1 MANIF
6 YPKTIVQYAEYP
18 ELNISWTNNFNSDIL
33 DNPNYN
39 FAEPGQSSGSKNV
52 LSTIAPL
59 THVANPT
66 RGPKLDKTYYL
77 KCTDFR
83 IQELPNTIT
92 GITLTLSTQ
101 RNQKIVDE
109 TICLLYNDQ
118 IISDNKTNLSAGPYS
133 IDGHMNIQNVS
144 TYGGPTDMWG
154 STTITKTMLM
164 DPGFGVLLRFASN
177 PMYPH
182 KEGMLL
188 YQITLEI
195 SPDNYF
201 SLDTGDVE
209 FITED
214 ALDDQVFVNE

>member
-18 ELNISWTNNFNSDIL
+18 ELNISWTNNFNTDIV
-33 DNPNYN
+33 DNPSYN
-39 FAEPGQSSGSKNV
+39 FATPGQNSGSTNV
-52 LSTIAPL
+52 LSTVKPL

-77 KCTDFR
+77 KCTNFGVNS
-83 IQELPNTIT
+83 LPDTIT
-92 GITLTLSTQ
+92 GITLTLNTQ

-109 TICLLYNDQ
+109 TICLLLNDQ

-133 IDGHMNIQNVS
+133 IDGHMNIQNIA
-144 TYGGPTDMWG
+144 TYGGPNDMWG
-154 STTITKTMLM
+154 TNLTKTMLM
-164 DPGFGVLLRFASN
+164 DPSFGVLLRFASN

-201 SLDTGDVE
+201 RLEPDDVE

-214 ALDDQVFVNE
+214 AINDLVFVNE